1 MEIHTSYDFHKLRK
15 NFCEVLCWNPGGLC
29 TGQSLRGFF
38 DRRSCVYIYNTYIH
52 VYTCVY
58 HIYIYI
64 HIGVYIYAYIMNIY
78 MIHIIYIY
86 IYTYTDHEMNRTFA
100 SVTSSARVGNT
111 SRCAQRGGTLG
122 ANVPPM
128 GCDRALVFTINPII
142 RPDSWLSWAM

>member
-1 MEIHTSYDFHKLRK
+1 M
-15 NFCEVLCWNPGGLC
+15 
-29 TGQSLRGFF
+29 
-38 DRRSCVYIYNTYIH
+38 YIH
-52 VYTCVY
+52 VYI
-58 HIYIYI
+58 IYIYI
-64 HIGVYIYAYIMNIY
+64 HIGVYIYIYAYIMNIY

-100 SVTSSARVGNT
+100 SVTSSAMVGNT